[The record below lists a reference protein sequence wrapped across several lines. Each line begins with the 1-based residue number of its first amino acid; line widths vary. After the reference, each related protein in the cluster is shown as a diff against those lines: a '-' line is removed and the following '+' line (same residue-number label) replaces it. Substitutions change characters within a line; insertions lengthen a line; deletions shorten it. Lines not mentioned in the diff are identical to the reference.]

1 MRDNLSSCTSSTL
14 WSCLSWVYSVY
25 VLLLCCFSSM
35 AHSVM
40 FSWPL
45 CFSLSLFVG
54 SCSFVSPFETRWC
67 YIKDPQS
74 FTSRARWFHINN
86 AVHSRLE
93 HGCGLL
99 RNTHAFSKFSQC
111 EYCYLKLPKRCKQL
125 ENLSAQIWTYF
136 PCFGCKSRTTF
147 WKCSSVLLP
156 FPISPDCYTQS
167 LDSYWAN

>member
-14 WSCLSWVYSVY
+14 WSCMLVLGLLSLCSFA
-25 VLLLCCFSSM
+25 LLFQQRGTLCHVQST
-35 AHSVM
+35 VM
-40 FSWPL
+40 F
-45 CFSLSLFVG
+45 FSFIVCG
-54 SCSFVSPFETRWC
+54 SFSFVSHFETRWC

-74 FTSRARWFHINN
+74 FTSRTRWFHINY
-86 AVHSRLE
+86 AVHSCLE

-99 RNTHAFSKFSQC
+99 KNTHAFSKFSQC

-147 WKCSSVLLP
+147 
-156 FPISPDCYTQS
+156 
-167 LDSYWAN
+167 